1 MSASKKR
8 LTIGDMECG
17 YDMSDPSIW
26 THVVGV
32 CVMSLSMLFSYAAL
46 MENGA
51 YTAII
56 GFIFGFGFLLLV
68 YGHELDRVYIHF
80 GNKIKFGADAYDPE
94 RTDHDTGY
102 REIEDDDERF

>member
-1 MSASKKR
+1 MSASRKR

-32 CVMSLSMLFSYAAL
+32 CVMSMSMLFSYAAL

-51 YTAII
+51 TTAIV
-56 GFIFGFGFLLLV
+56 GFLFGFGFLLLV

-80 GNKIKFGADAYDPE
+80 GDRIKFGADAYDPE
-94 RTDHDTGY
+94 RKGY
-102 REIEDDDERF
+102 EAEYIEIEDEDEF